1 MGAKFNILEW
11 TIRILSIIPAL
22 FFCSIAI
29 ILLVITPVIWLYSNI
44 SKDNFIQDYTE
55 LIGDI
60 FIFAIFMVGCAP
72 HDIAYKIINN

>member
-1 MGAKFNILEW
+1 MGTKFNILEW
-11 TIRILSIIPAL
+11 TIRILSIIPAI

>member
-1 MGAKFNILEW
+1 MSIKFNILEW
-11 TIRILSIIPAL
+11 TIRILSIIPAI

-29 ILLVITPVIWLYSNI
+29 ILLVITPVIWLYSSI
-44 SKDNFIQDYTE
+44 SKDNVIQNYTE